1 MTARGC
7 GHLSG
12 MRSDGLLAGRYRLV
26 ERLGAGGMSVV
37 WRGHDEVLKRPV
49 AIKVL
54 ASGLAADRAFRHRL
68 RTEAQ
73 AAARLCHPHIAT
85 VYDYGEAGWPTGE
98 TLPYVVMELI
108 DGESMAVRL
117 AGGDKL
123 PWPVAVTACA
133 QVAAALAAAHS
144 RGVVHRDVTLGNVML
159 TSAGAKVVDF
169 GISALAG
176 ERDLDADGRLLG
188 TPAYLAP
195 ERLNGA
201 PVSPATDVYALG
213 LLLYRSLTGRF
224 PWYVATTAQMLRAH
238 RDMEPA
244 PVPPIAGLPPEV
256 VALCERCL
264 AKQPAERP
272 SSVEVAREL
281 AAALDAAPAF
291 DLDAAVRTGDA
302 LAPATANTSLL
313 PWATATDALPTSVW
327 APIAAVHRL
336 GLRRLR
342 ELHRGGGRLGAP
354 ALSRRRAGVLA
365 AAGLMLAAGLGWV
378 GTTGSSSDGGAG
390 AGTAPSTGGTVGL
403 GFGAR
408 PGGCAVEYRLRHDSG
423 RTFSANIAVRNTGA
437 EVLEGWELSFNLP
450 GGQRLHGGT
459 GGTWRQ
465 TGRTMTARAA
475 DSAVLPP
482 GATVRLAFSARYRGA
497 NPLPVAFAVSGN
509 ECDAVVLGTPLT
521 AGTAGGGA
529 AVRRDGPGDDGG
541 DDNSGGGK
549 DKGKG
554 GGEDGNRGEG
564 GGNGGHD

>member
-1 MTARGC
+1 
-7 GHLSG
+7 

-54 ASGLAADRAFRHRL
+54 ASKLATDRTFRHRL

-85 VYDYGEAGWPTGE
+85 VYDYGETGWPTDE

-117 AGGDKL
+117 AGGDRL

-169 GISALAG
+169 GISAVAG

-195 ERLNGA
+195 ERLNGVA
-201 PVSPATDVYALG
+201 VSPATDVYALG

-224 PWYVATTAQMLRAH
+224 PWYAATTTQMLRAH
-238 RDMEPA
+238 RSVEPA

-256 VALCERCL
+256 AALCERCL
-264 AKQPAERP
+264 AKHPADRP
-272 SSVEVAREL
+272 SSADVAREL
-281 AAALDAAPAF
+281 AAVLRGAPAF
-291 DLDAAVRTGDA
+291 DLAAAVRSDDA
-302 LAPATANTSLL
+302 TAAATANTSLL
-313 PWATATDALPTSVW
+313 PWATATDAMPTSVW
-327 APIAAVHRL
+327 APIAVAHRL
-336 GLRRLR
+336 GLRHLR
-342 ELHRGGGRLGAP
+342 ERGFGGGRSGAHG
-354 ALSRRRAGVLA
+354 LSRRRTAVV
-365 AAGLMLAAGLGWV
+365 AAGLMLAAGLGWAN
-378 GTTGSSSDGGAG
+378 TAGSPSDTGAG
-390 AGTAPSTGGTVGL
+390 AGTAPSTGDAVSMGL
-403 GFGAR
+403 GAR

-423 RTFSANIAVRNTGA
+423 STFSANIAVRNTGA
-437 EVLEGWELSFNLP
+437 ERLESWELSFTLP
-450 GGQRLHGGT
+450 GGQRLRGGT

-475 DSAVLPP
+475 AGAVLPP
-482 GATVRLAFSARYRGA
+482 GATARLGFSAGYRGT
-497 NPLPVAFAVSGN
+497 NPLPVAFAVSGTD
-509 ECDAVVLGTPLT
+509 CDAVVLGTPLS

-529 AVRRDGPGDDGG
+529 VRRDAPGENSGDGH
-541 DDNSGGGK
+541 GGGK
-549 DKGKG
+549 GKGKGKG
-554 GGEDGNRGEG
+554 GGDDR
-564 GGNGGHD
+564 HD